1 MSDFL
6 KKMNLSSSERAE
18 EAKKRI
24 PLSQLKQNIEN
35 FKPLP
40 LRKNKN
46 FNIIAEIKKTSPAV
60 GSLVNDSFDIDLQA
74 KNYTQE
80 NSVAAISVLT
90 EPVAFNGSLDDLQK
104 VVAIS
109 NEKKIPCM
117 RKDFIVDE
125 YQIYEAASYGASGV
139 LLIVKSLDTDK
150 LKAFIELS
158 LSLNLFMLIECFDE
172 ADIAKA
178 HNLLIKQLS
187 LQDFSEKILMGIN
200 CRNLLNLQ
208 IEPERFHAFAN
219 LKFEGF
225 DWVAESGIESKEF
238 INELVASGY
247 SYGLIGSALM
257 TSNQLFDELN

>member
-6 KKMNLSSSERAE
+6 KKMNLSSSKRAE

-80 NSVAAISVLT
+80 NSVAAIIVLT

-117 RKDFIVDE
+117 RKD
-125 YQIYEAASYGASGV
+125 
-139 LLIVKSLDTDK
+139 
-150 LKAFIELS
+150 
-158 LSLNLFMLIECFDE
+158 
-172 ADIAKA
+172 
-178 HNLLIKQLS
+178 
-187 LQDFSEKILMGIN
+187 
-200 CRNLLNLQ
+200 
-208 IEPERFHAFAN
+208 
-219 LKFEGF
+219 
-225 DWVAESGIESKEF
+225 
-238 INELVASGY
+238 
-247 SYGLIGSALM
+247 
-257 TSNQLFDELN
+257 